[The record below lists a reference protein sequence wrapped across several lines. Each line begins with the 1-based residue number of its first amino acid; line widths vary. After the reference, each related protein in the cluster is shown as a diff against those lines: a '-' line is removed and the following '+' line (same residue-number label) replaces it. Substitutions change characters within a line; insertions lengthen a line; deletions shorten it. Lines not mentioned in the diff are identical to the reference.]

1 MIPEEVLK
9 KVRQI
14 EVTTR
19 DLVNSLFSGEYHT
32 AFKGQGMQ
40 FQEVREYQ
48 PGDEVRTIDWN
59 VTARMRAPFVKVFT
73 EEREQILMLVVDA
86 SGSGNFGTRA
96 RMKGELAVEL
106 AAILA
111 FSAIKNNDRVGLI
124 IFTDRIEKFV
134 PPEKGRSHVLRVIRE
149 LLYFKPQGR
158 GTSISTALE
167 FLNRVT
173 RRKAIVLLVS
183 DFLDTGFDRALKV
196 ARRKHDLI
204 ALSIVDPREQELP
217 DVGRI
222 ALEDAESG
230 EILMVNTS
238 DATFRKA
245 FKSDA
250 QHRGTLLKKKL
261 SSLKVDHIELS
272 TDRPYTVPLMRFF
285 KQRAKVLGR

>member
-14 EVTTR
+14 EVLTR
-19 DLVNSLFSGEYHT
+19 DLVNTIFSGEYHT
-32 AFKGQGMQ
+32 AFKGQGME

-48 PGDEVRTIDWN
+48 PGDEVRSIDWN

-86 SGSGNFGTRA
+86 SGSGNFGTRS

-167 FLNRVT
+167 FLNKVT

-204 ALSIVDPREQELP
+204 ALSIVDPREQDLP

-222 ALEDAESG
+222 ELEDAETG
-230 EILMVNTS
+230 EVLMVNTS
-238 DATFRKA
+238 DVTFRKA
-245 FKSDA
+245 FRSDA
-250 QHRGTLLKKKL
+250 QHRGALLKKKL

-272 TDRPYTVPLMRFF
+272 TDRPYTVPLMKFF
-285 KQRAKVLGR
+285 KQRARMVGR